1 RHSIQPVTNAILLK
15 LAPKILD
22 LSSNQSRISCLRW
35 MPPDTLKYLV
45 VCQWPTCQHR
55 QVIEDQVL
63 KPSKSYAT
71 VRNAHLLVADI
82 YLDSTV
88 CHANHGRRIE
98 AVPNAIVYRID
109 PCNQLLNVKWRDHEV
124 IRAHLK
130 IAKNGCDLRTCTNAN
145 DRQFACSWGY
155 AH

>member
-1 RHSIQPVTNAILLK
+1 LLLSVLYSGVNEKNNRSRIASRYNLIPNPRHSIQPVTNAILLK

-22 LSSNQSRISCLRW
+22 LSSNQSWISCLRW

-63 KPSKSYAT
+63 KPSKSYDT

-109 PCNQLLNVKWRDHEV
+109 P
-124 IRAHLK
+124 
-130 IAKNGCDLRTCTNAN
+130 
-145 DRQFACSWGY
+145 
-155 AH
+155 